1 MKGANINAQD
11 DKGETPLMYAAS
23 AGSEDAVKLM
33 LRKNANPTAK
43 DHNGQTALEYATQ
56 WKRLDVVQLLE
67 HRGR

>member
-1 MKGANINAQD
+1 
-11 DKGETPLMYAAS
+11 MYAAS

-33 LRKNANPTAK
+33 LHKNANPATK

-67 HRGR
+67 HRNR